1 MPLIKNTGTCRED
14 DIRRRAFEIYLER
27 SSKGESGDEK
37 QDWLRAEQEIDLQ
50 AQLYRQFP

>member
-14 DIRRRAFEIYLER
+14 DIRKRAFEIYIER

-37 QDWLRAEQEIDLQ
+37 QDWIKAEQEIDLQ